1 MKINVN
7 KDGKKKSYTLINS
20 WQDVTL
26 DKWLK
31 LIELQDLTP
40 TQEAIE
46 SIALLSTMPKK
57 LVRQLNIAD
66 VSIIMQKIKDVENTS
81 ATKFKNIITI
91 EGKDY
96 GFHPDLEELTLGEWA
111 DIETFI
117 QKDIQKHLP
126 EICAILYRPVKE
138 KGKDAYIIEAY
149 DGNINVRA
157 EKFKRMKAEQVQQ
170 ALVFF
175 WTFVSVLSRIT
186 VSYLTEVIQKIQNQL
201 KQKTSQAN
209 GVTSV

>member
-1 MKINVN
+1 
-7 KDGKKKSYTLINS
+7 
-20 WQDVTL
+20 
-26 DKWLK
+26 
-31 LIELQDLTP
+31 
-40 TQEAIE
+40 
-46 SIALLSTMPKK
+46 MPKK

-66 VSIIMQKIKDVENTS
+66 VTIIMQKIKDVENKS

-138 KGKDAYIIEAY
+138 KGKDAYII
-149 DGNINVRA
+149 
-157 EKFKRMKAEQVQQ
+157 Q
-170 ALVFF
+170 AL
-175 WTFVSVLSRIT
+175 SLIH
-186 VSYLTEVIQKIQNQL
+186 I
-201 KQKTSQAN
+201 
-209 GVTSV
+209 